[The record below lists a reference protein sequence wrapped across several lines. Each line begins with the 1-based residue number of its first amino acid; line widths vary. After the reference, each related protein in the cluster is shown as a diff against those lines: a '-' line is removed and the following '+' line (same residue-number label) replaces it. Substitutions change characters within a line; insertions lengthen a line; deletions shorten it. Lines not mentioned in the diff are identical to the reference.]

1 MYIFKIHGKEYK
13 VRFTYR
19 QLCNDDLLDRVTNAI
34 NDDTERTPKSLF
46 AHIANTCA
54 ELLLAGLQKYHE
66 KEFGYKTDETKQE
79 RIDQLIDWFDDYED
93 ESTEDHP
100 QSAATLYSDLQDEL
114 GKNGFLSAI
123 MGMTQRAEEAEQI
136 AETVKT
142 EMEQKTV
149 MEKVTNFPTAP
160 TESES

>member
-34 NDDTERTPKSLF
+34 NDETERTPKNIF
-46 AHIANTCA
+46 ARIANTCA
-54 ELLLAGLQKYHE
+54 ELLLAGLQKYHSS
-66 KEFGYKTDETKQE
+66 EFGYKTDETKKE

-100 QSAATLYSDLQDEL
+100 QSAATLYADLQEEL
-114 GKNGFLSAI
+114 GKNGFLSSI
-123 MGMTQRAEEAEQI
+123 MGMAQRAEEAEQI
-136 AETVKT
+136 AETVKE
-142 EMEQKTV
+142 EMDQKPV
-149 MEKVTNFPTAP
+149 MEKVTSFPSGP
-160 TESES
+160 IESES